1 MKLEP
6 ILSLF
11 TCAKT
16 LLELLVYDLTNV
28 KEVCLFFFV
37 SKRWQYN
44 EFYVRVCV
52 SKFLNLYTVLLGPGI
67 LGGVA

>member
-1 MKLEP
+1 M
-6 ILSLF
+6 
-11 TCAKT
+11 
-16 LLELLVYDLTNV
+16 YDLTNV